1 MNIYKIYFNHIIEL
15 LDKFKLD
22 SNYNFEN
29 TELLKKI
36 TLEPPKNS
44 INGDMSTNLA
54 MLLSKSLKLNPK
66 EIANKLKPYISKL
79 PNVLTVDI
87 AGPGFI
93 NITLKQKTWSDCIK
107 KILLDPENWDKQDLG
122 KGKRINLEYI
132 SANPTGPL
140 HAGHAR
146 GAVFGDA
153 LASLLNEVGYKVIRE
168 YYINDAGS
176 QIEKLVESSL
186 LRYDECN
193 GKIIKDI
200 PEGLYPGEYLQ
211 DVGKAL
217 LKKYGKNLKQIGKA
231 LLKKYGKNLKQ
242 NSKEDIFNLVREVSL
257 EVIMKM
263 IKEDLYKLGIEMDVF
278 TSEHNIISG
287 NLLTDILTIL
297 EEKNLTYYGSLDPP
311 KGVDPTK
318 WEKREQFLFK
328 STVYGDDSD
337 RALKKSDGSWT
348 YFATDMA
355 YHLDKINRTNG
366 DLINVLGADHTGY
379 ISRINAAVNA
389 LSNGSISIDTKV
401 CALVNLMENGKPIKM
416 SKRAGNFVTL
426 SDIIDAVGKDVIR
439 FIMLTR
445 RNDQSLDFDFK
456 KVMEKSKENPVFYVQ
471 YAHAR
476 CNSIF
481 KSAKILEENLHIENT
496 DLLSGKDEIQLIKFI
511 SQWPRTLELAAKNHE
526 PHRICYYLIELSS
539 MFHSLWNKG
548 KDNFNV
554 KFIVEKDIKLTNA
567 RLLLVKAVA
576 LTIRKGLS
584 ILKIKPIFEM

>member
-1 MNIYKIYFNHIIEL
+1 MNIYKIYFNYIIEL
-15 LDKFKLD
+15 LDKFKLE
-22 SNYNFEN
+22 SNHNFDNSEI
-29 TELLKKI
+29 LKKI
-36 TLEPPKNS
+36 TLEPPKNN

-66 EIANKLKPYISKL
+66 EIANKLKPYILKL
-79 PNVLTVDI
+79 PNIALVDI

-93 NITLKQKTWSDCIK
+93 NITLKQSTWSDFIK
-107 KILLDPENWDKQDLG
+107 NMLLNPQNWDKQNIG
-122 KGKRINLEYI
+122 KGQNINLEYV

-153 LASLLNEVGYKVIRE
+153 LASLLDEVGYKVIRE

-193 GKIIKDI
+193 GQDIKEI
-200 PEGLYPGEYLQ
+200 PNGLYPGEYLK
-211 DVGKAL
+211 DVGKQL
-217 LKKYGKNLKQIGKA
+217 F
-231 LLKKYGKNLKQ
+231 KKYGKNLKQ
-242 NSKEDIFNLVREVSL
+242 NSKEDVFDLVRKVSI

-263 IKEDLYKLGIEMDVF
+263 IKEDLSKLGVKMDVF
-278 TSEHNIISG
+278 TSEKNIISG
-287 NLLTDILTIL
+287 NLLTDILTLL
-297 EEKNLTYYGSLDPP
+297 ENKNLTYYGTLDPP
-311 KGVDPTK
+311 KGTDPNT
-318 WEKREQFLFK
+318 WEKRRQFLFK
-328 STVYGDDSD
+328 SSSYGDESD

-389 LSNGSISIDTKV
+389 LSNGSITIDTKV
-401 CALVNLMENGKPIKM
+401 CALVNLMENGNPIKM

-456 KVMEKSKENPVFYVQ
+456 KVTEKSKENPIFYVQ

-481 KSAKILEENLHIENT
+481 KSAEILEENLSVENT
-496 DLLSGKDEIQLIKFI
+496 DLLSGNDETELIKFI

-539 MFHSLWNKG
+539 MFHTLWNKG

-554 KFIVEKDIKLTNA
+554 KFIVENDVKLTNA
-567 RLLLVKAVA
+567 RLSLVKAVA

>member
-29 TELLKKI
+29 TEILKKI

-193 GKIIKDI
+193 GKNIKDI
-200 PEGLYPGEYLQ
+200 PEGLYPGEYLK
-211 DVGKAL
+211 DV
-217 LKKYGKNLKQIGKA
+217 GKA

-263 IKEDLYKLGIEMDVF
+263 IKEDLYELGIEMDVF

-297 EEKNLTYYGSLDPP
+297 EDKNLTYYGTLDPP

-328 STVYGDDSD
+328 STIYGDDSD

-426 SDIIDAVGKDVIR
+426 SDIINAVGKDVIR

-481 KSAKILEENLHIENT
+481 KSAEILEENLHIENT

>member
-1 MNIYKIYFNHIIEL
+1 MNIYKIYFNHTIEL

-22 SNYNFEN
+22 SNYNFDN
-29 TELLKKI
+29 TEILKKI

-66 EIANKLKPYISKL
+66 EIANKLKPYILKL
-79 PNVLTVDI
+79 PNIALVDI

-93 NITLKQKTWSDCIK
+93 NITLKQSTWSDFIK
-107 KILLDPENWDKQDLG
+107 NMLLNPQNWDKQNIG
-122 KGKRINLEYI
+122 KGQNINLEYI

-153 LASLLNEVGYKVIRE
+153 LASLLDEVGYKVIRE

-193 GKIIKDI
+193 GQDIKEI
-200 PEGLYPGEYLQ
+200 PNGLYPGEYLK
-211 DVGKAL
+211 DVGKQL
-217 LKKYGKNLKQIGKA
+217 FKKYGKNLKQK
-231 LLKKYGKNLKQ
+231 
-242 NSKEDIFNLVREVSL
+242 SKEDVFDLVRKVSI

-263 IKEDLYKLGIEMDVF
+263 IKEDLSKLGVKMDVF
-278 TSEHNIISG
+278 TSEKNIISG
-287 NLLTDILTIL
+287 NLLTDILTLL
-297 EEKNLTYYGSLDPP
+297 ENKNLTYYGTLDPP
-311 KGVDPTK
+311 KGTDPNT
-318 WEKREQFLFK
+318 WEKRQQFLFK
-328 STVYGDDSD
+328 SSSYGDDSD

-389 LSNGSISIDTKV
+389 LSNGSITIDTKV
-401 CALVNLMENGKPIKM
+401 CALVNLMENGNPIKM

-456 KVMEKSKENPVFYVQ
+456 KVTEKSKENPVFYVQ

-481 KSAKILEENLHIENT
+481 KSAEILEENLSVENT
-496 DLLSGKDEIQLIKFI
+496 DLLSGNDETELIKFI

-539 MFHSLWNKG
+539 MFHTLWNKG
-548 KDNFNV
+548 KDNLNV
-554 KFIVEKDIKLTNA
+554 KFIVENDVKLTNA

>member
-1 MNIYKIYFNHIIEL
+1 MNIYKIYFNYIIEL
-15 LDKFKLD
+15 LDKFKLE
-22 SNYNFEN
+22 SKHNFDNSEI
-29 TELLKKI
+29 LKKI

-66 EIANKLKPYISKL
+66 EIANKLKPYILKL
-79 PNVLTVDI
+79 PNIALVDI

-93 NITLKQKTWSDCIK
+93 NITLKQSTWSDFIK
-107 KILLDPENWDKQDLG
+107 NMLLNPQNWDKQNIG
-122 KGKRINLEYI
+122 KGQNINLEYV

-153 LASLLNEVGYKVIRE
+153 LASLLDEVGYKVIRE

-193 GKIIKDI
+193 GQDIKEI
-200 PEGLYPGEYLQ
+200 PNGLYPGEYLK
-211 DVGKAL
+211 DVGKQL
-217 LKKYGKNLKQIGKA
+217 FKKYGKNLKQK
-231 LLKKYGKNLKQ
+231 
-242 NSKEDIFNLVREVSL
+242 SKEDVFDLVRKVSI

-263 IKEDLYKLGIEMDVF
+263 IKEDLSKLGVKMDVF
-278 TSEHNIISG
+278 TSEKNIISG
-287 NLLTDILTIL
+287 NLLTDILTLL
-297 EEKNLTYYGSLDPP
+297 ENKNLTYYGTLDPP
-311 KGVDPTK
+311 KGTDPNT
-318 WEKREQFLFK
+318 WEKRQQFLFK
-328 STVYGDDSD
+328 SSSYGDDSD

-389 LSNGSISIDTKV
+389 LSNGSITIDTKV
-401 CALVNLMENGKPIKM
+401 CALVNLMENGNPIKM

-456 KVMEKSKENPVFYVQ
+456 KVTEKSKENPVFYVQ

-481 KSAKILEENLHIENT
+481 KSAEILEENLSVENT
-496 DLLSGKDEIQLIKFI
+496 DLLSGNDETELIKFI

-539 MFHSLWNKG
+539 MFHTLWNKG
-548 KDNFNV
+548 KDNLNV
-554 KFIVEKDIKLTNA
+554 KFIVENDVKLTNA

>member
-1 MNIYKIYFNHIIEL
+1 MNIYKIYFNYIIEL
-15 LDKFKLD
+15 LDKFKLE
-22 SNYNFEN
+22 SNYNFDDSEI
-29 TELLKKI
+29 LKKI

-66 EIANKLKPYISKL
+66 EIANKLKPYILKL
-79 PNVLTVDI
+79 PNIALVDI

-93 NITLKQKTWSDCIK
+93 NITLKQSTWSDFIK
-107 KILLDPENWDKQDLG
+107 NMLLNPQNWDKQNIG
-122 KGKRINLEYI
+122 KGQNINLEYV

-153 LASLLNEVGYKVIRE
+153 LASLLDEVGYKVIRE

-193 GKIIKDI
+193 GQDIKEI
-200 PEGLYPGEYLQ
+200 PNGLYPGEYLK
-211 DVGKAL
+211 DVGKQL
-217 LKKYGKNLKQIGKA
+217 FKKYGKNLK
-231 LLKKYGKNLKQ
+231 KK
-242 NSKEDIFNLVREVSL
+242 SKEDVFDLVRKVSI

-263 IKEDLYKLGIEMDVF
+263 IKEDLSKLGVKMDVF
-278 TSEHNIISG
+278 TSEKNIISG
-287 NLLTDILTIL
+287 NLLTDILTLL
-297 EEKNLTYYGSLDPP
+297 ENKNLTYYGTLDPP
-311 KGVDPTK
+311 KGTDPNT
-318 WEKREQFLFK
+318 WEKRQQFLFK
-328 STVYGDDSD
+328 SSSYGDDSD

-389 LSNGSISIDTKV
+389 LSNGSITIDTKV
-401 CALVNLMENGKPIKM
+401 CALVNLMENGNPIKM

-456 KVMEKSKENPVFYVQ
+456 KVTEKSKENPVFYVQ

-481 KSAKILEENLHIENT
+481 KSAEILEENLSVENT
-496 DLLSGKDEIQLIKFI
+496 DLLSGNDETELIKFI

-539 MFHSLWNKG
+539 MFHTLWNKG
-548 KDNFNV
+548 KDNLNV
-554 KFIVEKDIKLTNA
+554 KFIVENDVKLTNA

>member
-1 MNIYKIYFNHIIEL
+1 MNIYKIYFNYIIEL
-15 LDKFKLD
+15 LDKFKLE
-22 SNYNFEN
+22 SNHNFDNSEI
-29 TELLKKI
+29 LKKI
-36 TLEPPKNS
+36 TLEPPKNN

-66 EIANKLKPYISKL
+66 EIANKLKPYILKL
-79 PNVLTVDI
+79 PNIALVDI

-93 NITLKQKTWSDCIK
+93 NITLKQSTWSDFIK
-107 KILLDPENWDKQDLG
+107 NMLLNPQNWDKQNIG
-122 KGKRINLEYI
+122 KGQNINLEYI

-153 LASLLNEVGYKVIRE
+153 LASLLDEVGYKVIRE

-193 GKIIKDI
+193 GQDIKEI
-200 PEGLYPGEYLQ
+200 PNGLYPGEYLK
-211 DVGKAL
+211 DVGKQL
-217 LKKYGKNLKQIGKA
+217 F
-231 LLKKYGKNLKQ
+231 KKYGKNLKQ
-242 NSKEDIFNLVREVSL
+242 NSKEDVFDLVRKVSI

-263 IKEDLYKLGIEMDVF
+263 IKEDLSKLGVKMDVF
-278 TSEHNIISG
+278 TSEKNIISG
-287 NLLTDILTIL
+287 NLLTDILTLL
-297 EEKNLTYYGSLDPP
+297 ENKNLTYYGTLDPP
-311 KGVDPTK
+311 KGIDPNT
-318 WEKREQFLFK
+318 WEKRQQFLFK
-328 STVYGDDSD
+328 SSSFGDDSD

-389 LSNGSISIDTKV
+389 LSNGSITIDTKV
-401 CALVNLMENGKPIKM
+401 CALVNLMENGNPIKM

-456 KVMEKSKENPVFYVQ
+456 KVTEKSKENPVFYVQ

-481 KSAKILEENLHIENT
+481 KSAEILEENLSAENT
-496 DLLSGKDEIQLIKFI
+496 DLLSGNDETELIKFI

-539 MFHSLWNKG
+539 MFHTLWNKG

-554 KFIVEKDIKLTNA
+554 KFIVENDVKLTNA
-567 RLLLVKAVA
+567 RLSLVKAVA

>member
-1 MNIYKIYFNHIIEL
+1 MNIYKIYFNYIIEL
-15 LDKFKLD
+15 LDKFKLE
-22 SNYNFEN
+22 SNHNFDNSEI
-29 TELLKKI
+29 LKKI
-36 TLEPPKNS
+36 TLEPPKNN

-66 EIANKLKPYISKL
+66 EIANKLKPYILKL
-79 PNVLTVDI
+79 PNIALVDI

-93 NITLKQKTWSDCIK
+93 NITLKQSTWSDFIK
-107 KILLDPENWDKQDLG
+107 NMLLNPQNWDKQNIG
-122 KGKRINLEYI
+122 KGQNINLEYI

-153 LASLLNEVGYKVIRE
+153 LASLLDEVGYKVIRE

-193 GKIIKDI
+193 GQDIKEI
-200 PEGLYPGEYLQ
+200 PNGLYPGEYLK
-211 DVGKAL
+211 DVGKQL
-217 LKKYGKNLKQIGKA
+217 F
-231 LLKKYGKNLKQ
+231 KKYGKNLKQ
-242 NSKEDIFNLVREVSL
+242 NSKEDVFDLVRKVSI

-263 IKEDLYKLGIEMDVF
+263 IKEDLSKLGVKMDVF
-278 TSEHNIISG
+278 TSEKNIISG
-287 NLLTDILTIL
+287 NLLTDILTLL
-297 EEKNLTYYGSLDPP
+297 ENKNLTYYGTLDPP
-311 KGVDPTK
+311 KGTDPNT
-318 WEKREQFLFK
+318 WEKRQQFLFK
-328 STVYGDDSD
+328 SSSFGDDSD

-389 LSNGSISIDTKV
+389 LSNGSITIDTKV
-401 CALVNLMENGKPIKM
+401 CALVNLMENGNPIKM

-456 KVMEKSKENPVFYVQ
+456 KVTEKSKENPVFYVQ

-481 KSAKILEENLHIENT
+481 KSAEILEENLSVENT
-496 DLLSGKDEIQLIKFI
+496 DLLSGNDETELIKFI

-539 MFHSLWNKG
+539 MFHTLWNKG
-548 KDNFNV
+548 KDNFNF
-554 KFIVEKDIKLTNA
+554 KFIVENDVKLTNA
-567 RLLLVKAVA
+567 RLSLVKAVA

>member
-1 MNIYKIYFNHIIEL
+1 MNIYKIYFNYIIEL
-15 LDKFKLD
+15 LDKFKLE
-22 SNYNFEN
+22 SKHNFDNSEI
-29 TELLKKI
+29 LKKI
-36 TLEPPKNS
+36 TLEPPKNN

-66 EIANKLKPYISKL
+66 EIANKLKPYILKL
-79 PNVLTVDI
+79 PNIALVDI

-93 NITLKQKTWSDCIK
+93 NITLKQSTWSDFIK
-107 KILLDPENWDKQDLG
+107 NMLLNPQNWDKQNIG
-122 KGKRINLEYI
+122 KGQNINLEYI

-153 LASLLNEVGYKVIRE
+153 LASLLDEVGYKVIRE

-193 GKIIKDI
+193 GQDIKEI
-200 PEGLYPGEYLQ
+200 PNGLYPGEYLK
-211 DVGKAL
+211 DVGKQL
-217 LKKYGKNLKQIGKA
+217 FKKYGKNLKQK
-231 LLKKYGKNLKQ
+231 
-242 NSKEDIFNLVREVSL
+242 SKEDVFDLVRKVSI

-263 IKEDLYKLGIEMDVF
+263 IKEDLSKLGVKMDVF
-278 TSEHNIISG
+278 TSEKNIISG
-287 NLLTDILTIL
+287 NLLTDILTLL
-297 EEKNLTYYGSLDPP
+297 ENKNLTYYGTLDPP
-311 KGVDPTK
+311 KGTDPNT
-318 WEKREQFLFK
+318 WEKRQQFLFK
-328 STVYGDDSD
+328 SSSYGDDSD

-389 LSNGSISIDTKV
+389 LSNGSITIDTKV
-401 CALVNLMENGKPIKM
+401 CALVNLMENGNPIKM

-456 KVMEKSKENPVFYVQ
+456 KVTEKSKDNPVFYVQ

-481 KSAKILEENLHIENT
+481 KSAEILEENLSAENT
-496 DLLSGKDEIQLIKFI
+496 DLLSGNDETELIKFI

-526 PHRICYYLIELSS
+526 PHRICYYLIDLSS
-539 MFHSLWNKG
+539 MFHTLWNKG

-554 KFIVEKDIKLTNA
+554 KFIVENDVKLTNA
-567 RLLLVKAVA
+567 RLSLVKAVA

>member
-1 MNIYKIYFNHIIEL
+1 MNIYKIYFNYIIEL
-15 LDKFKLD
+15 LDKFKLE
-22 SNYNFEN
+22 SKHNFDNSEI
-29 TELLKKI
+29 LKKI
-36 TLEPPKNS
+36 TLEPPKNN

-66 EIANKLKPYISKL
+66 EIANKLKPYILKL
-79 PNVLTVDI
+79 PNIALVDI

-93 NITLKQKTWSDCIK
+93 NITLKQSTWSDFIK
-107 KILLDPENWDKQDLG
+107 NMLLNPQNWDKQNIG
-122 KGKRINLEYI
+122 KGQNINLEYI

-153 LASLLNEVGYKVIRE
+153 LASLLDEVGYKVIRE

-193 GKIIKDI
+193 GQDIKEI
-200 PEGLYPGEYLQ
+200 PNGLYPGEYLK
-211 DVGKAL
+211 DVGKQL
-217 LKKYGKNLKQIGKA
+217 F
-231 LLKKYGKNLKQ
+231 KKYGKNLKQ
-242 NSKEDIFNLVREVSL
+242 NSKEDVFDLVRKVSI

-263 IKEDLYKLGIEMDVF
+263 IKEDLSKLGVKMDVF
-278 TSEHNIISG
+278 TSEKNIISG
-287 NLLTDILTIL
+287 NLLTDILTLL
-297 EEKNLTYYGSLDPP
+297 ENKNLTYYGTLDPP
-311 KGVDPTK
+311 KGTDPNT
-318 WEKREQFLFK
+318 WEKRQQFLFK
-328 STVYGDDSD
+328 SSSYGDDSD

-389 LSNGSISIDTKV
+389 LSNGSITIDTKV
-401 CALVNLMENGKPIKM
+401 CALVNLMENGNPIKM

-456 KVMEKSKENPVFYVQ
+456 KVTEKSKENPVFYVQ

-481 KSAKILEENLHIENT
+481 KSAEILEENLSVENT
-496 DLLSGKDEIQLIKFI
+496 DLLSGNDETELIKFI

-539 MFHSLWNKG
+539 MFHTLWNKG

-554 KFIVEKDIKLTNA
+554 KFIVENDVKLTNA
-567 RLLLVKAVA
+567 RLSLVKAVA

>member
-1 MNIYKIYFNHIIEL
+1 MNIYKIYFNYIIEL
-15 LDKFKLD
+15 LDNFKLE
-22 SNYNFEN
+22 SNHNFDNSEI
-29 TELLKKI
+29 LKKI
-36 TLEPPKNS
+36 TLEPPKNN

-66 EIANKLKPYISKL
+66 EIANKLKPYILKL
-79 PNVLTVDI
+79 PNIALVDI

-93 NITLKQKTWSDCIK
+93 NITLKQSTWSDFIK
-107 KILLDPENWDKQDLG
+107 NMLLNPQNWDKQNIG
-122 KGKRINLEYI
+122 KGQNINLEYI

-153 LASLLNEVGYKVIRE
+153 LASLLDEVGYKVIRE

-193 GKIIKDI
+193 GQDIKEI
-200 PEGLYPGEYLQ
+200 PNGLYPGEYLK
-211 DVGKAL
+211 DVGKQL
-217 LKKYGKNLKQIGKA
+217 F
-231 LLKKYGKNLKQ
+231 KKYGKNLKQ
-242 NSKEDIFNLVREVSL
+242 NSKEDVFDLVRKVSI

-263 IKEDLYKLGIEMDVF
+263 IKEDLSKLGVKMDVF
-278 TSEHNIISG
+278 TSEKNIISG
-287 NLLTDILTIL
+287 NLLTDILTLL
-297 EEKNLTYYGSLDPP
+297 ENKNLTYYGTLDPP
-311 KGVDPTK
+311 KGIDPNT
-318 WEKREQFLFK
+318 WEKRQQFLFK
-328 STVYGDDSD
+328 SSSFGDDSD

-389 LSNGSISIDTKV
+389 LSNGSITIDTKV
-401 CALVNLMENGKPIKM
+401 CALVNLMENGNPIKM

-456 KVMEKSKENPVFYVQ
+456 KVTEKSKENPVFYVQ

-481 KSAKILEENLHIENT
+481 KSAEILEENLSVENT
-496 DLLSGKDEIQLIKFI
+496 DLLSGNDETELIKFI

-539 MFHSLWNKG
+539 MFHTLWNKG

-554 KFIVEKDIKLTNA
+554 KFIVENDVKLTNA
-567 RLLLVKAVA
+567 RLSLVKAVA

>member
-1 MNIYKIYFNHIIEL
+1 MNIYKIYFNYIIEL
-15 LDKFKLD
+15 LDKFKLE
-22 SNYNFEN
+22 SKHNFDNSEI
-29 TELLKKI
+29 LKKI
-36 TLEPPKNS
+36 TLEPPKNN

-66 EIANKLKPYISKL
+66 EIANKLKPYILKL
-79 PNVLTVDI
+79 PNIALVDI

-93 NITLKQKTWSDCIK
+93 NITLKQSTWSDFIK
-107 KILLDPENWDKQDLG
+107 NMLLNPQNWDKQNIG
-122 KGKRINLEYI
+122 KGQNINLEYV

-153 LASLLNEVGYKVIRE
+153 LASLLDEVGYKVIRE

-193 GKIIKDI
+193 GQDIKEI
-200 PEGLYPGEYLQ
+200 PNGLYPGEYLK
-211 DVGKAL
+211 DVGKQL
-217 LKKYGKNLKQIGKA
+217 FKKYGKNLKQK
-231 LLKKYGKNLKQ
+231 
-242 NSKEDIFNLVREVSL
+242 SKEDVFDLVRKVSI

-263 IKEDLYKLGIEMDVF
+263 IKEDLSKLGVKMDVF
-278 TSEHNIISG
+278 TSEKNIISG
-287 NLLTDILTIL
+287 NLLTDILTLL
-297 EEKNLTYYGSLDPP
+297 ENKNLTYYGTLDPP
-311 KGVDPTK
+311 KGTDPNT
-318 WEKREQFLFK
+318 WEKRQQFLFK
-328 STVYGDDSD
+328 SSSYGDDSD

-389 LSNGSISIDTKV
+389 LSNGSITIDTKV
-401 CALVNLMENGKPIKM
+401 CALVNLMENGNPIKM

-456 KVMEKSKENPVFYVQ
+456 KVTEKSKENPVFYVQ

-481 KSAKILEENLHIENT
+481 KSAEILEENLSAENT
-496 DLLSGKDEIQLIKFI
+496 DLLSGNDETELIKFI

-539 MFHSLWNKG
+539 MFHTLWNKG

-554 KFIVEKDIKLTNA
+554 KFIVENDVKLTNA
-567 RLLLVKAVA
+567 RLSLVKAVA

>member
-22 SNYNFEN
+22 SNYNFDN
-29 TELLKKI
+29 TEILKKI

-79 PNVLTVDI
+79 PNVELVDI

-93 NITLKQKTWSDCIK
+93 NITLKQKSWSDCIK

-193 GKIIKDI
+193 GKNIKVI

-211 DVGKAL
+211 DV
-217 LKKYGKNLKQIGKA
+217 GKA

-481 KSAKILEENLHIENT
+481 KSAEILEENLHIENT

>member
-1 MNIYKIYFNHIIEL
+1 MNIYKIYFNYIIKS
-15 LDKFKLD
+15 LDKFKLE
-22 SNYNFEN
+22 SNYNFDK
-29 TELLKKI
+29 TEILKKI
-36 TLEPPKNS
+36 TLEPPKNI

-66 EIANKLKPYISKL
+66 EIANKLKPYISSL
-79 PNVLTVDI
+79 PNVALVDI

-93 NITLKQKTWSDCIK
+93 NITLQQNTWSDCIK
-107 KILLDPENWDKQDLG
+107 NILLNPQNWDKQDLG
-122 KGKRINLEYI
+122 KGKKVNLEYI

-153 LASLLNEVGYKVIRE
+153 LASLLDEVGYKVIRE

-186 LRYDECN
+186 IRYDECN
-193 GKIIKDI
+193 GQNINEI
-200 PEGLYPGEYLQ
+200 PEGLYPGEYLKE
-211 DVGKAL
+211 VGKV
-217 LKKYGKNLKQIGKA
+217 

-242 NSKEDIFNLVREVSL
+242 NSKEDVFNLVRKVSL

-263 IKEDLYKLGIEMDVF
+263 IKEDLSKLGIEMDVF
-278 TSEHNIISG
+278 TSEKDIISG
-287 NLLTDILTIL
+287 NLLIETLTLL
-297 EEKNLTYYGSLDPP
+297 ENKNLTYYGTLDPP
-311 KGVDPTK
+311 KGIDPNT
-318 WEKREQFLFK
+318 WEKRNQFLFK
-328 STVYGDDSD
+328 STIFGDDSD

-366 DLINVLGADHTGY
+366 YLINVLGADHTGY

-389 LSNGSISIDTKV
+389 LSNGSIGIDTKV
-401 CALVNLMENGKPIKM
+401 CALVNLLENGKPIKM

-456 KVMEKSKENPVFYVQ
+456 KVTEKSKENPVFYVQ

-481 KSAKILEENLHIENT
+481 KSAKILEENLKIENT
-496 DLLSGKDEIQLIKFI
+496 DLLTGKDEIELIKFI

-539 MFHSLWNKG
+539 IFHALWNKG
-548 KDNFNV
+548 KDDFNV
-554 KFIVEKDIKLTNA
+554 KFIVEKDLKLTNA
-567 RLLLVKAVA
+567 RLSLVKAVA

>member
-1 MNIYKIYFNHIIEL
+1 MNIYKIYFNHTIEI

-22 SNYNFEN
+22 SNYNFDN
-29 TELLKKI
+29 TEILKKI
-36 TLEPPKNS
+36 TLEPPKNT

-54 MLLSKSLKLNPK
+54 MLLSKNLKLNPK

-107 KILLDPENWDKQDLG
+107 KILLDPDNWDKQDLG

-186 LRYDECN
+186 IRYDECN
-193 GKIIKDI
+193 GKNIKEI
-200 PEGLYPGEYLQ
+200 PVGLYPGEYLQ
-211 DVGKAL
+211 EV
-217 LKKYGKNLKQIGKA
+217 GKA

-297 EEKNLTYYGSLDPP
+297 EEKNLTYFGFLDPP

-318 WEKREQFLFK
+318 WERREQFLFK
-328 STVYGDDSD
+328 STVYGDETD

-481 KSAKILEENLHIENT
+481 KSAEILEENLHIENT
-496 DLLSGKDEIQLIKFI
+496 DLLSGKDEIELIKFI

-548 KDNFNV
+548 KDNFNF

>member
-1 MNIYKIYFNHIIEL
+1 MNIYKIYFNYIIEL
-15 LDKFKLD
+15 LDKFKLE
-22 SNYNFEN
+22 SKHNFDNSEI
-29 TELLKKI
+29 LKKI
-36 TLEPPKNS
+36 TLEPPKNN

-66 EIANKLKPYISKL
+66 EIANKLKPYILKL
-79 PNVLTVDI
+79 PNIALVDI

-93 NITLKQKTWSDCIK
+93 NITLKQSTWSDFIK
-107 KILLDPENWDKQDLG
+107 NMLLNPQNWDKQNIG
-122 KGKRINLEYI
+122 KGQNINLEYV

-153 LASLLNEVGYKVIRE
+153 LASLLDEVGYKVIRE

-193 GKIIKDI
+193 GQDIKEI
-200 PEGLYPGEYLQ
+200 PNGLYPGEYLK
-211 DVGKAL
+211 DVGKEL
-217 LKKYGKNLKQIGKA
+217 F
-231 LLKKYGKNLKQ
+231 KKYGKNLKQ
-242 NSKEDIFNLVREVSL
+242 NSKEDIFDLVRKVSI

-263 IKEDLYKLGIEMDVF
+263 IKEDLSKLGVKMDVF
-278 TSEHNIISG
+278 TSEKNIISG
-287 NLLTDILTIL
+287 NLLTDILTLL
-297 EEKNLTYYGSLDPP
+297 ENKNLTYYGTLDPP
-311 KGVDPTK
+311 KGTDPNT
-318 WEKREQFLFK
+318 WEKRQQFLFK
-328 STVYGDDSD
+328 SSSYGDDSD

-389 LSNGSISIDTKV
+389 LSNGSITIDTKV
-401 CALVNLMENGKPIKM
+401 CALVNLMENGNPIKM

-456 KVMEKSKENPVFYVQ
+456 KVTEKSKENPVFYVQ

-481 KSAKILEENLHIENT
+481 KSAEILEENLSVENT
-496 DLLSGKDEIQLIKFI
+496 DLLSGNDETELIKFI

-539 MFHSLWNKG
+539 MFHTLWNKG
-548 KDNFNV
+548 KDNLNV
-554 KFIVEKDIKLTNA
+554 KFIVENDVKLTNA

>member
-1 MNIYKIYFNHIIEL
+1 MNIYKIYFNYIIEL
-15 LDKFKLD
+15 LDKFKLE
-22 SNYNFEN
+22 SNHNFDNSEI
-29 TELLKKI
+29 LKKI
-36 TLEPPKNS
+36 TLEPPKNN

-66 EIANKLKPYISKL
+66 EIANKLKPYILKL
-79 PNVLTVDI
+79 PNIALVDI

-93 NITLKQKTWSDCIK
+93 NITLKQSTWSDFIK
-107 KILLDPENWDKQDLG
+107 NMLLNPQNWDKQNIG
-122 KGKRINLEYI
+122 KGQNINLEYV

-153 LASLLNEVGYKVIRE
+153 LASLLDEVGYKVIRE

-193 GKIIKDI
+193 GQDIKEI
-200 PEGLYPGEYLQ
+200 PNGLYPGEYLK
-211 DVGKAL
+211 DVGKQL
-217 LKKYGKNLKQIGKA
+217 FKKYGKNLKQK
-231 LLKKYGKNLKQ
+231 
-242 NSKEDIFNLVREVSL
+242 SKEDVFDLVRKVSI

-263 IKEDLYKLGIEMDVF
+263 IKEDLSKLGVKMDVF
-278 TSEHNIISG
+278 TSEKNIISG
-287 NLLTDILTIL
+287 NLLTDILTLL
-297 EEKNLTYYGSLDPP
+297 ENKNLTYYGTLDPP
-311 KGVDPTK
+311 KGTDPNT
-318 WEKREQFLFK
+318 WEKRQQFLFK
-328 STVYGDDSD
+328 SSSYGDDSD

-389 LSNGSISIDTKV
+389 LSNGSITIDTKV
-401 CALVNLMENGKPIKM
+401 CALVNLMENGNPIKM

-456 KVMEKSKENPVFYVQ
+456 KVTEKSKENPVFYVQ

-481 KSAKILEENLHIENT
+481 KSAEILEENLSVENT
-496 DLLSGKDEIQLIKFI
+496 DLLSGNDETELIKFI

-539 MFHSLWNKG
+539 MFHTLWNKG

-554 KFIVEKDIKLTNA
+554 KFIVENDVKLTNA
-567 RLLLVKAVA
+567 RLSLVKAVA

>member
-1 MNIYKIYFNHIIEL
+1 MNIYKIYFNYIIKS
-15 LDKFKLD
+15 LDKFKLE
-22 SNYNFEN
+22 SNYNFDK
-29 TELLKKI
+29 TEILKKI
-36 TLEPPKNS
+36 TLEPPKNI

-66 EIANKLKPYISKL
+66 EIAHKLKPYISSL
-79 PNVLTVDI
+79 PNVALVDI

-93 NITLKQKTWSDCIK
+93 NITLQQNTWSDCIK
-107 KILLDPENWDKQDLG
+107 NILLNPQNWDKQDLG
-122 KGKRINLEYI
+122 KGKKVNLEYI

-153 LASLLNEVGYKVIRE
+153 LASLLDEVGYKVIRE

-186 LRYDECN
+186 IRYDECN
-193 GKIIKDI
+193 GQNINEI
-200 PEGLYPGEYLQ
+200 PEGLYPGEYLKE
-211 DVGKAL
+211 VGKVL
-217 LKKYGKNLKQIGKA
+217 LKKYGN
-231 LLKKYGKNLKQ
+231 NLKQ
-242 NSKEDIFNLVREVSL
+242 NSKDDVFNLVRKVSL

-263 IKEDLYKLGIEMDVF
+263 IKEDLFKLGIEMDVF
-278 TSEHNIISG
+278 TSEKNIISG
-287 NLLTDILTIL
+287 NLLTETLSLL
-297 EEKNLTYYGSLDPP
+297 EKKNLTYFGTLEPP
-311 KGVDPTK
+311 KGTDPNK
-318 WEKREQFLFK
+318 WEKRNQFLFK
-328 STVYGDDSD
+328 STNFGDDSD

-355 YHLDKINRTNG
+355 YHLDKIKRTNG

-401 CALVNLMENGKPIKM
+401 CSLVNLLENGKPIKM

-456 KVMEKSKENPVFYVQ
+456 KVTEKSKENPVFYVQ

-481 KSAKILEENLHIENT
+481 KSAKILEENLKIENT
-496 DLLSGKDEIQLIKFI
+496 NLLIGKDEIELIKFI

-539 MFHSLWNKG
+539 MFHTLWNKG

-554 KFIVEKDIKLTNA
+554 KFIVENDVKLTNA
-567 RLLLVKAVA
+567 RLSLVKAVA